1 MDRFTRFFEGFQQ
14 DLKAYVYWCVVF
26 AVFRFAFI
34 VIYSS
39 QIEGLFTADVLQ
51 SMWLGLRLSLKTAG
65 ILVLFGG
72 VLATLPSVV
81 FKNWQAEK
89 IRYVWHSLATIV
101 FAILFFARIPYY
113 QIFNA
118 GFNMMI
124 INGMHDDKYAILMT
138 AINEYQMLW
147 RLPAAILVGI
157 ALAYILKWV
166 FKTPIIKFVDVKC
179 KKVAAVCAVLLV
191 PFLWVFARYGGAFTY
206 SKSINWESA
215 ARLKSNLLNEA
226 ILDDDSVIDMD
237 ISIQKENFY

>member
-1 MDRFTRFFEGFQQ
+1 MDRFARFFEGFQQ

-26 AVFRFAFI
+26 TIYRFAFI
-34 VIYSS
+34 AIYSS

-72 VLATLPSVV
+72 VLATLSSVV

-89 IRYVWHSLATIV
+89 IRYVWHSLAAIV
-101 FAILFFARIPYY
+101 FTILFFARVPYY

-124 INGMHDDKYAILMT
+124 INGMHDDKYAILIT

-147 RLPAAILVGI
+147 RLPASILVGI

-179 KKVAAVCAVLLV
+179 KKIATVCAVLLV
-191 PFLWVFARYGGAFTY
+191 SFLWVFAR
-206 SKSINWESA
+206 
-215 ARLKSNLLNEA
+215 
-226 ILDDDSVIDMD
+226 
-237 ISIQKENFY
+237 